1 MCLFLTSPTLFL
13 RRNPRN
19 HREQFLN
26 EKRGYLINI
35 WSDKAYMC
43 HSDDPKIALSHE
55 KINKIFTD
63 VNRKCNSINRGSL
76 EIMST
81 VPQILDT
88 FY

>member
-1 MCLFLTSPTLFL
+1 MW
-13 RRNPRN
+13 
-19 HREQFLN
+19 
-26 EKRGYLINI
+26 G
-35 WSDKAYMC
+35 
-43 HSDDPKIALSHE
+43 
-55 KINKIFTD
+55 TD